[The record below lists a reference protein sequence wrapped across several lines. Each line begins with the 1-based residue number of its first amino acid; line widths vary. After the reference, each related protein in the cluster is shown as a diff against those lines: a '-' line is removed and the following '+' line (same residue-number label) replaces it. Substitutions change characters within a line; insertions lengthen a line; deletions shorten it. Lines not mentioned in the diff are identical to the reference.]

1 MADADDAAIPQP
13 DQEPQP
19 DPAQEPQPDQEP
31 QSDPVLVKRARAS
44 ELANLGKRLGYSVIL
59 IAIVVF
65 GFGVVTGFEE
75 WMVVVV
81 TACLALS
88 AVFLVPAVIVGYGVS
103 AANREEREERAQ
115 RAG

>member
-1 MADADDAAIPQP
+1 MADPRPVGDTTEQL
-13 DQEPQP
+13 
-19 DPAQEPQPDQEP
+19 
-31 QSDPVLVKRARAS
+31 DPVLAKRARAS

-65 GFGVVTGFEE
+65 GLGIVIGFSE

-103 AANREEREERAQ
+103 AANREDRA
-115 RAG
+115 A

>member
-1 MADADDAAIPQP
+1 MADPDDAAIPP
-13 DQEPQP
+13 T
-19 DPAQEPQPDQEP
+19 
-31 QSDPVLVKRARAS
+31 DPVLAKRARAS
-44 ELANLGKRLGYSVIL
+44 ELANMGKRLGYSVIL

-65 GFGVVTGFEE
+65 AIGVITGFEE

-81 TACLALS
+81 TTCLALS